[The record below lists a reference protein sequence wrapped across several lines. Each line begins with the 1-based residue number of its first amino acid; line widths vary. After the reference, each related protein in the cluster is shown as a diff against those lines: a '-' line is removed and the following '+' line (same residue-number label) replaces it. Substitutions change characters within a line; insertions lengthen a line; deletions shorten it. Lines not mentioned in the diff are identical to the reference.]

1 MNDVIECEDDI
12 NNKINKTAKN
22 NKIRQELPILFS
34 SHFKIDK
41 ARLQESGVFDPIL
54 NFDTKVFVEP
64 LLLKTSANDIIK
76 NSYINYQKFFSNL
89 LLLLQKSDE
98 ANDSD
103 KCWRTAKELV
113 NFPEYNSTCIGYSSG
128 STDGRGSG
136 IEFNDKILQSAKD
149 IVEKAQDNSD
159 IFLLLPLLEEG
170 IAGDRIS
177 DMVQNIIDEDICKY
191 TVYIMDKLGLEG
203 NVFYETKNF
212 NRYKLLANPYSKSLI
227 KLIPKDI
234 LSNLPVADD
243 IDSFIEEMTSHN
255 ARLRGIINRDIG
267 DIWNK
272 TTKSY
277 RKEVLLREIKNN
289 KEFFIEALKVLKEYG
304 FQYYDLDQDYEGI
317 YKWLKDSQE
326 FISFELAKET
336 KNCDETIES
345 ISSAVRAIIKH
356 FKDII
361 ESKEIWRTFW
371 TKCDSTFKHVKEFYS
386 QMLLF
391 IVCNSWLVS
400 QNSNLKVEIVN
411 KKKQIDLVFTI
422 SGRNKLTIYTKHA
435 NNGYL
440 YNFYTDLLKRYRN
453 KDDECAYYLI
463 MNFREDKANQLK
475 EVKVIE
481 NTICKIFEVDVAQRV
496 EEIKKQENDNDCSI
510 EINDEDVNDRL
521 LSFDDY
527 ALKDVEEF
535 RKVRSKGA
543 KKKNEKTDNIKLH
556 VIRHMFISKK
566 QENKSRK
573 VSEIS
578 ISIINE
584 LSNLQETDFHD
595 FAKKY
600 SVNKVV
606 YLQQTIEYLG
616 KNQDGGQ
623 IEAWCYAISQ
633 GKL

>member
-243 IDSFIEEMTSHN
+243 IDSFIEGMISHN

-326 FISFELAKET
+326 FISFELAEDA
-336 KNCDETIES
+336 KNC
-345 ISSAVRAIIKH
+345 
-356 FKDII
+356 
-361 ESKEIWRTFW
+361 
-371 TKCDSTFKHVKEFYS
+371 
-386 QMLLF
+386 
-391 IVCNSWLVS
+391 
-400 QNSNLKVEIVN
+400 
-411 KKKQIDLVFTI
+411 
-422 SGRNKLTIYTKHA
+422 
-435 NNGYL
+435 
-440 YNFYTDLLKRYRN
+440 
-453 KDDECAYYLI
+453 
-463 MNFREDKANQLK
+463 
-475 EVKVIE
+475 
-481 NTICKIFEVDVAQRV
+481 
-496 EEIKKQENDNDCSI
+496 
-510 EINDEDVNDRL
+510 
-521 LSFDDY
+521 
-527 ALKDVEEF
+527 
-535 RKVRSKGA
+535 
-543 KKKNEKTDNIKLH
+543 TDNI
-556 VIRHMFISKK
+556 IQYFI
-566 QENKSRK
+566 
-573 VSEIS
+573 
-578 ISIINE
+578 
-584 LSNLQETDFHD
+584 
-595 FAKKY
+595 Y
-600 SVNKVV
+600 
-606 YLQQTIEYLG
+606 
-616 KNQDGGQ
+616 
-623 IEAWCYAISQ
+623 
-633 GKL
+633 